1 MRDFFPWAAPRAGQR
16 PAIDHAEQS
25 ITTASKLK
33 PGVVSPQ
40 FVPVIESA
48 LYDEAHSGGTLGY
61 PLIDVKITVL
71 DGVTHDTDSNEPAF
85 RAAATDALRKAIHE
99 AGMVLLEPIMRLE
112 VVVPDDY
119 FGDVIADLNAR
130 RAEIAATH
138 SRGKLRVIEAR
149 VPLERMF
156 GYASSVRSL
165 SQGRASYTL
174 EPFAYAPAPE
184 ERVRELLGE
193 F

>member
-1 MRDFFPWAAPRAGQR
+1 
-16 PAIDHAEQS
+16 
-25 ITTASKLK
+25 
-33 PGVVSPQ
+33 
-40 FVPVIESA
+40 VIESA
-48 LYDEAHSGGTLGY
+48 LYDEARSGGTLGY

-85 RAAATDALRKAIHE
+85 SAAATDALRKAIHE
-99 AGMVLLEPIMRLE
+99 AGMVLLEPIMKLE

-130 RAEIAATH
+130 RAEITATH
-138 SRGKLRVIEAR
+138 PRGRLRVLEAH

-184 ERVRELLGE
+184 ERVRELLGD